1 MRRFNPWVVVA
12 LFIALAAPL
21 AIPTPAHAVLTGV
34 CSAQADV
41 SGDDGTAF
49 GTINPKT
56 KTGVYTV
63 PIKGSASYTGLL
75 VGVSEPEEGRAHN
88 GSVTVALPGI
98 VSALGIPDP
107 TIKTWQ
113 EDDSTAVS
121 DSGSVTWD
129 LPGVTPRGV

>member
-49 GTINPKT
+49 GTITPKT

-63 PIKGSASYTGLL
+63 PIKGPTRACWSASVNLKK
-75 VGVSEPEEGRAHN
+75 VGP
-88 GSVTVALPGI
+88 TTAL
-98 VSALGIPDP
+98 
-107 TIKTWQ
+107 
-113 EDDSTAVS
+113 
-121 DSGSVTWD
+121 
-129 LPGVTPRGV
+129 